1 MVPLESVRKKR
12 GPEPALSLVE
22 LRRSRPDKTQT
33 EPDVQPPR
41 RFKVVELT
49 TRRTLAEH
57 ASTQATVDLLGQIR
71 SSVDVHIFVWQP
83 HAEQWRLL
91 TLDEQRALWQQRAN
105 AASVEGR

>member
-1 MVPLESVRKKR
+1 VRKKR

-22 LRRSRPDKTQT
+22 LHRSGPDKTQA
-33 EPDVQPPR
+33 EPDVQPAR

-57 ASTQATVDLLGQIR
+57 ASTQATVALLGQIR

-91 TLDEQRALWQQRAN
+91 TLDEQRALWEQRGS
-105 AASVEGR
+105 AASVRSR